1 MLDCISCSFT
11 SITNYL
17 FILTEI
23 IGQSACDTN
32 YAPLLVDLIL
42 YSYETDFIQGLLKKN
57 EKNFTFRYID
67 DFLWLNNSMFC
78 DFVDRIYPI
87 EIEIMNTK
95 NTARSASYLDLHLE
109 INSEGRLRTKLYDKK
124 EDFNFPIGT
133 FPFICSNISAAPAYG
148 VYIIQLIRYSRA
160 CGSCPDFL
168 DIVLLLTR
176 LTSAAGTVY
185 PSGEPG
191 FIPAF

>member
-1 MLDCISCSFT
+1 MFIYIHIISYYKMFLYFNLCLSVMLDCISCSFT
-11 SITNYL
+11 SILFLTNYL

-95 NTARSASYLDLHLE
+95 NKIQLDLLHTLTY
-109 INSEGRLRTKLYDKK
+109 ILKL
-124 EDFNFPIGT
+124 
-133 FPFICSNISAAPAYG
+133 
-148 VYIIQLIRYSRA
+148 
-160 CGSCPDFL
+160 
-168 DIVLLLTR
+168 
-176 LTSAAGTVY
+176 TVRVD
-185 PSGEPG
+185 
-191 FIPAF
+191 